1 MCYYMHIDDTTK
13 GTTMAITVKLSDAT
27 ISLGGDFATA
37 LACVKGVPGR
47 AYNGAT
53 KTWSVPQTLH
63 QFQAV
68 ARGLPID
75 VVSSASAGR
84 SGQHI
89 TRYGSKYSAAEWDAK
104 RAVDALVVPSAIAA
118 RCQQREDAAWQSFVA
133 VIGDEAKARQ
143 IDAVLQRYGSA
154 EEAEEYGR
162 IRFSSPARRTE
173 IAAAWEQYL
182 TAYLKAS
189 EEGDDWLAAETAR
202 IYDETGL

>member
-1 MCYYMHIDDTTK
+1 
-13 GTTMAITVKLSDAT
+13 MAITVKLSDAT

-37 LACVKGVPGR
+37 LACVKAVPGR
-47 AYNGAT
+47 AYDSAT
-53 KTWSVPQTLH
+53 KTWSVPQTLLH
-63 QFQAV
+63 FQAA

-75 VVSSASAGR
+75 VVSSAAGR

-89 TRYGSKYSAAEWDAK
+89 TRYGNKYSAAEWDAK

-118 RCQQREDAAWQSFVA
+118 RCQQREDAAWQAFVA

-162 IRFSSPARRTE
+162 IRFSSPARRAE

-182 TAYLKAS
+182 TEYLKSS
-189 EEGDDWLAAETAR
+189 EEGDDWLAAETER
-202 IYDETGL
+202 IIDGV

>member
-1 MCYYMHIDDTTK
+1 
-13 GTTMAITVKLSDAT
+13 MAITVKLSDAT
-27 ISLGGDFATA
+27 ISLGGDFAFA

-47 AYNGAT
+47 AYDSAT
-53 KTWSVPQTLH
+53 KTWRVPITLL
-63 QFQAV
+63 QFQGV

-75 VVSSASAGR
+75 VVSSAAGR

-89 TRYGSKYSAAEWDAK
+89 TRYGNKYSAAEWDAK
-104 RAVDALVVPSAIAA
+104 RAVDALVVPSAIAQ
-118 RCQQREDAAWQSFVA
+118 RCQQREDAAWQAFVA

-162 IRFSSPARRTE
+162 IRFSSPARRAE

-182 TAYLKAS
+182 TEYLKSS
-189 EEGDDWLAAETAR
+189 EEGDDWLAAETER
-202 IYDETGL
+202 IIDGV